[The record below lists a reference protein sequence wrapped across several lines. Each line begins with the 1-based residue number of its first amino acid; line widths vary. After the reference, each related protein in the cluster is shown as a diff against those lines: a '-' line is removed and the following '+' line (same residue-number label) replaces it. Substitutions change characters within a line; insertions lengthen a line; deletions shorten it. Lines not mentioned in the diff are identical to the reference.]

1 MIIHDITRLTVPLDH
16 FRGNLMEK
24 DMRINKYLSECG
36 YCSRREADRLLEAGR
51 VSLDGVTATLGSKM
65 IPGQSVYV
73 DGKPVEKKDRPVII
87 AVNKPKGIVCTTA
100 KKEKDNIV
108 DFIDYRTRIYPV
120 GRLDK
125 SSEGLILMTN
135 MGDLVNKIMRAGNY
149 HEKEYLVSV
158 DKDLTP
164 EFLQRMSEGVPV
176 LDTVTRPCK
185 VEKVGRR
192 KFRII
197 LTQGLNRQIRR
208 MCENLGYRVVYL
220 KRIRIMNIR
229 LGDLKSGEY
238 RELSKNEIDEIIRET
253 ADSSNGPVWKNDE
266 EGKD

>member
-1 MIIHDITRLTVPLDH
+1 MD
-16 FRGNLMEK
+16 E
-24 DMRINKYLSECG
+24 MRINKFLSECG
-36 YCSRREADRLLEAGR
+36 FCSRREADRLLEAGK
-51 VSLDGVTATLGSKM
+51 VTVDGKTAFLGSKI
-65 IPGQSVYV
+65 IPGQEVKV
-73 DGKPVEKKDRPVII
+73 EGKLVTKNDRPVII

-100 KKEKDNIV
+100 KKEKKNIV
-108 DFIDYRTRIYPV
+108 DFIDYKTRIYPV

-135 MGDLVNKIMRAGNY
+135 MGDLVNKIMRARNY

-158 DKDLTP
+158 DKEITDD
-164 EFLQRMSEGVPV
+164 FLKRMAEGVPV
-176 LDTVTRPCK
+176 LDTITRPCQI
-185 VEKVGRR
+185 EKIGRR

-220 KRIRIMNIR
+220 KRTRIMNIQ

-238 RELSKNEIDEIIRET
+238 RELTKKEIDEIMKQTE
-253 ADSSNGPVWKNDE
+253 DDDGQ
-266 EGKD
+266 